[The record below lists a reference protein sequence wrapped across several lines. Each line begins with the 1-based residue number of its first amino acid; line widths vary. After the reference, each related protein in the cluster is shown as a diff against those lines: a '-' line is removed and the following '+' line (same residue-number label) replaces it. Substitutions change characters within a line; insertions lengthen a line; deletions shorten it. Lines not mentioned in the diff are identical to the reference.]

1 MNNLLLSRLLLGF
14 ISSITLKRIIHIPR
28 FIEIV
33 TKIWVIH
40 SEALFMCKSIKENEI
55 LLFLFWGKSFTFK
68 DSTFEKDAEWISKK
82 FVAVILTI
90 EKSLLDWV
98 KHSSSF

>member
-33 TKIWVIH
+33 TKFWVIH
-40 SEALFMCKSIKENEI
+40 SEALFMCKTIKEKEI
-55 LLFLFWGKSFTFK
+55 LLFFAFTFK
-68 DSTFEKDAEWISKK
+68 DSTFEKDVEWISKK
-82 FVAVILTI
+82 FVAVVLTI
-90 EKSLLDWV
+90 EKRLIDWV